1 MTNAGDFLGLA
12 KLAAE
17 ADHRCDD
24 SNCDRTEHDVA
35 HVVREVPGGENGVDV
50 GRKEAGEGQSDPAN
64 RGVEPFVERRPHES
78 GRCDPEGEGGQ
89 QFNKREPE
97 CIQTVLR
104 QVTVGQ
110 GDTKC
115 GVAERGDDPK
125 NGSCPATHSRNRSE

>member
-1 MTNAGDFLGLA
+1 MAYAGGFLGLA

-24 SNCDRTEHDVA
+24 AKCDHTEHDVV
-35 HVVREVPGGENGVDV
+35 HVVREVPGGENGVDI
-50 GRKEAGEGQSDPAN
+50 GRKEAGQGQSDPSD
-64 RGVEPFVERRPHES
+64 RGAEPFVERRPHEP

-89 QFNKREPE
+89 QLNKREPE
-97 CIQTVLR
+97 RVQTVLR
-104 QVTVGQ
+104 QVPVGQ
-110 GDTKC
+110 GDPKY